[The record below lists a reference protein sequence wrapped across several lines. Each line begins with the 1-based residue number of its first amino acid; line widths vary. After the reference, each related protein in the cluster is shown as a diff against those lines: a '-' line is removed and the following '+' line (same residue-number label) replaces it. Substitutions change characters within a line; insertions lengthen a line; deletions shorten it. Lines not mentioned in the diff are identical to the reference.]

1 MRLGIIG
8 NALFLRCHSDVMALI
23 GMKALVSRQG
33 ALRWQLFGFGQKL
46 LNNPAEKSP
55 NGLGLGAFA

>member
-1 MRLGIIG
+1 
-8 NALFLRCHSDVMALI
+8 MALI